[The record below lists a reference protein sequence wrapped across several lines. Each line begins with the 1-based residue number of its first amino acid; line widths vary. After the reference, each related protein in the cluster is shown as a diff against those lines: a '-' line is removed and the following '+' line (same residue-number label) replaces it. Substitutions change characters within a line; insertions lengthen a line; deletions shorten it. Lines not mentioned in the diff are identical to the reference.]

1 MEGIGQVFSNIV
13 DNGDN
18 LLNLFL
24 SSLDEHQTFW
34 SDPKNDLDTIFSK
47 ISNLLASIDTRDR
60 GLRILCHLLPQCPLD
75 VVEEKAQHYINVCAK
90 ICSNRGH
97 MQSMPLAYG
106 VLEQLL
112 LRSLNSNE
120 LHKLLVSNLSKLLE
134 PIAPNLD
141 ASVLPAALSFLE
153 LSMQHYAGTCGSSK
167 SRIEPF
173 LYSLVDATDQRV
185 INRTARCM
193 LLLQQ
198 IRGGGQHGNLHKKTW
213 EEYFLALV
221 DTIQDVLNK
230 IFAHTPETFDV
241 EENLE
246 CLKLPPMPST
256 KNPILTAQLLAVR
269 AVNLISF
276 LDHAIVGAYPVAKP
290 IVPFKALNVI
300 LRGLSVSCS
309 AMGRNTIIENVAFG
323 TFLPAIHYALLEAL
337 DGLVLALGSNLL
349 MFGDL
354 VYEIFPKCLKA
365 AQADR
370 SGDEGAKKS
379 FTRLRTKIY
388 ESIQLWCAKM
398 GHGSCV
404 ESVNEP
410 ILEHIVRDITPYVGE
425 VTLKMDAGG
434 NHRLSARAKKKLQK
448 EQNAATS
455 LNQAHSRGTAA
466 ADNNELLMDLG
477 NEALCKAALDCLAS
491 ILQSVG
497 CFIKPV
503 THKLLQEKIVPLCFS
518 LVTHHQLTGLYR
530 NEKARVALLRAFAA
544 LIVNPHHHC
553 PPPLQYAGY
562 IFNTLQTTDVSAEVR
577 STAAELARTMELV
590 LHPWKETLY
599 FPADQAA
606 IKDALANKA
615 GHPLASLISQ
625 TPSSKYR
632 QTNGIQRKE
641 VKEPSPIKPSPKT
654 SSPTKQDE
662 SDGEIN
668 ESLAVTE
675 GSDDDEPVGW
685 VEEVS
690 TSSVVDHTEQPL
702 VVDVPSVPDNSH
714 NVDDGVIHR
723 AEEDESHVEPPVV
736 SVLDSDE
743 EVVSREQKEN
753 PADKAEDDD
762 VVEVPMDVGTEVKNA
777 GIVNENGKHAAPTE
791 AETPDSGSPKRV
803 KLAEADGNIAS
814 DKEKNIDALVDE
826 MVAEFVDEP

>member
-1 MEGIGQVFSNIV
+1 MDGIGQIFSNIV
-13 DNGDN
+13 DNGDH
-18 LLNLFL
+18 LLKLFL

-34 SDPKNDLDTIFSK
+34 SDPENDLETIFAK
-47 ISNLLASIDTRDR
+47 ISNLLASVNTRDR
-60 GLRILCHLLPQCPLD
+60 GLQILCHLLPHCPLD

-97 MQSMPLAYG
+97 MQSIPLAYG

-120 LHKLLVSNLSKLLE
+120 LHKLLVSNIPKLLE

-141 ASVLPAALSFLE
+141 ASVLPVALSFLE
-153 LSMQHYAGTCGSSK
+153 LSMQHYAGSCGSIK

-185 INRTARCM
+185 INRVARCM

-213 EEYFLALV
+213 EEYYLRLV
-221 DTIQDVLNK
+221 DTIHDVLNK
-230 IFAHTPETFDV
+230 IFAHTPETFD
-241 EENLE
+241 EEDNME
-246 CLKLPPMPST
+246 CLKLPPIPST
-256 KNPILTAQLLAVR
+256 KNPILAAQLWSVR
-269 AVNLISF
+269 AVNLIAF
-276 LDHAIVGAYPVAKP
+276 LDHAIVGAYPVPKP

-309 AMGRNTIIENVAFG
+309 AMARNTIVENVAFG
-323 TFLPAIHYALLEAL
+323 TFLPTIHYALLEVL

-349 MFGDL
+349 MYGDMI
-354 VYEIFPKCLKA
+354 YEMFPKCLKA
-365 AQADR
+365 ARADR
-370 SGDEGAKKS
+370 HGDEGVKKS

-398 GHGSCV
+398 GHGSCI
-404 ESVNEP
+404 EMVNEP
-410 ILEHIVRDITPYVGE
+410 ILEHIVRDVTPHVSE
-425 VTLKMDAGG
+425 VTLKIDAGG
-434 NHRLSARAKKKLQK
+434 KHRLSAKAKKKLQK

-466 ADNNELLMDLG
+466 AENNELLVDLG
-477 NEALCKAALDCLAS
+477 NEALCKAALDCLTS

-518 LVTHHQLTGLYR
+518 LVTNHQLTGLYR
-530 NEKARVALLRAFAA
+530 DEKARVALLRAFAA

-615 GHPLASLISQ
+615 KHPLANLISQ
-625 TPSSKYR
+625 TPPSKNR
-632 QTNGIQRKE
+632 ATNGIKPKE
-641 VKEPSPIKPSPKT
+641 VVLPDKEAKEPSPKNLL
-654 SSPTKQDE
+654 DE

-690 TSSVVDHTEQPL
+690 TSSVVDPTEQPT

-714 NVDDGVIHR
+714 NVDDGVIHPT
-723 AEEDESHVEPPVV
+723 EEEESLVEPPVV

-743 EVVSREQKEN
+743 EVVLRVEKNN
-753 PADKAEDDD
+753 PADKADDDD
-762 VVEVPMDVGTEVKNA
+762 VVEVVPMDVDAEAKKAAV
-777 GIVNENGKHAAPTE
+777 VNENGKHAAPTVE
-791 AETPDSGSPKRV
+791 DTPDAGSPKRV
-803 KLAEADGNIAS
+803 KLAEEDGNNSS